1 MTSGGKR
8 PGAGRK
14 AIPTEQKRVQIS
26 ITVDPLTRE
35 KWREVRRYRG
45 AAAVRQV
52 EGYICELFRQVHK
65 SHKF

>member
-14 AIPTEQKRVQIS
+14 AIPQDQKRVQIS
-26 ITVDPLTRE
+26 ITVSPLTRE

-45 AAAVRQV
+45 AAATRLV
-52 EGYICELFRQVHK
+52 EGYICELFRQVHN

>member
-8 PGAGRK
+8 AGAGRK

-35 KWREVRRYRG
+35 KWREVRRYLG
-45 AAAVRQV
+45 V
-52 EGYICELFRQVHK
+52 EATHLVEAYICLLFEKVHK